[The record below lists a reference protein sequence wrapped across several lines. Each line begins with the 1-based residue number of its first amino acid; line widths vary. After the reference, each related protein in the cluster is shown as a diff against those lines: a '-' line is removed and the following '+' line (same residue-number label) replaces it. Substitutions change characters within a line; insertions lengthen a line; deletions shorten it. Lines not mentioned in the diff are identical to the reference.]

1 MPDIAF
7 LPVAAA
13 GAEDRQLPRNI
24 EAEAAFLGAILI
36 DNRVVEDLPVHL
48 RPEHFFEPLHGRI
61 FQQAMNLIE
70 RNSIATPVTLKPF
83 FEADEAMKAVGG
95 PGYLAQLTG
104 SGAGLIGA
112 RDFARQIF
120 DLALLRE
127 LVDVGRTMVDSALD
141 TSERVDPQA
150 QIEEAEGA
158 LYRVAG
164 GEAELGTV
172 KSFAVATKSALDV
185 AERALNSGGH
195 LSGTTTGLSSVNA
208 KIGGLHNSDLLIL
221 AGRPG
226 MGKTSLATNIAFSAA
241 ERFRRDEEDGIPPEK
256 NMGAKVAFFSLEMSA
271 DQLATRVLAE
281 QSGVSGEALRMG
293 KISKDDFQ
301 NLSRA
306 AQALQTLPLY
316 IDDTPG
322 LTIAGLRTRARRLQR
337 RHGIGLIIVDY
348 LQLLQ
353 GTSKA
358 GDNRVQ
364 EISEIS
370 RGLKTLAKELNVP
383 VMALSQL
390 SRAVEQREDKRPQLS
405 DLRESGS
412 IEQDADMVLF
422 VFREDYYVAAREPKR
437 PVEGDDVK
445 VHAAHEAWAQEME
458 RVFGLAEL
466 IVAKQR
472 HGSTGKVRLHFE
484 ARTTKF
490 TDLADDSQ
498 AYDDYE

>member
-1 MPDIAF
+1 MLDVIR
-7 LPVAAA
+7 LPTAAP
-13 GAEDRQLPRNI
+13 GGDDRHLPRNI

-48 RPEHFFEPLHGRI
+48 VPEHFHEPLHGRI
-61 FQQAMNLIE
+61 FQQTMALIE
-70 RNSIATPVTLKPF
+70 RNSIATPVTLKPY

-112 RDFARQIF
+112 RDFAKQIF

-127 LVDVGRTMVDSALD
+127 LVGVGRGLVESALD

-150 QIEEAEGA
+150 QIEEAETA

-164 GEAELGTV
+164 GEAELGSV
-172 KSFAVATKSALDV
+172 KSFGAATKAALDV

-195 LSGTTTGLSSVNA
+195 LSGVTTGLASMNA

-241 ERFRRDEEDGIPPEK
+241 ERFRRDEDDGIPVEK

-281 QSGVSGEALRMG
+281 QSGISGEALRMG

-301 NLSRA
+301 ALSRA
-306 AQALQTLPLY
+306 SQALQTLPLF
-316 IDDTPG
+316 IDDTPA

-337 RHGIGLIIVDY
+337 RHGIGLVIVDY
-348 LQLLQ
+348 LQLL
-353 GTSKA
+353 A
-358 GDNRVQ
+358 GSNRSSENRVQ

-390 SRAVEQREDKRPQLS
+390 SRAVESREDKRPMLS

-412 IEQDADMVLF
+412 IEQDADIVLF
-422 VFREDYYVAAREPKR
+422 VFREDYYVGAREPKR

-445 VHAAHEAWAQEME
+445 IHAAHEEWAREME

-490 TDLADDSQ
+490 TDLADNSQ
-498 AYDDYE
+498 AYADYE

>member
-1 MPDIAF
+1 
-7 LPVAAA
+7 
-13 GAEDRQLPRNI
+13 
-24 EAEAAFLGAILI
+24 
-36 DNRVVEDLPVHL
+36 
-48 RPEHFFEPLHGRI
+48 
-61 FQQAMNLIE
+61 
-70 RNSIATPVTLKPF
+70 
-83 FEADEAMKAVGG
+83 
-95 PGYLAQLTG
+95 
-104 SGAGLIGA
+104 
-112 RDFARQIF
+112 
-120 DLALLRE
+120 
-127 LVDVGRTMVDSALD
+127 
-141 TSERVDPQA
+141 
-150 QIEEAEGA
+150 
-158 LYRVAG
+158 
-164 GEAELGTV
+164 
-172 KSFAVATKSALDV
+172 
-185 AERALNSGGH
+185 
-195 LSGTTTGLSSVNA
+195 LSGTTTGLASVNA
-208 KIGGLHNSDLLIL
+208 KIGGMHNSDLMIL

-226 MGKTSLATNIAFSAA
+226 MGKTSLATNIAYNAA
-241 ERFRRDEEDGIPPEK
+241 ERFRRDEDDGIPPEK

-293 KISKDDFQ
+293 KISKDQFQ
-301 NLSRA
+301 QLSRA
-306 AQALQTLPLY
+306 AQTLQTLPLF

-353 GTSKA
+353 GSSKS

-370 RGLKTLAKELNVP
+370 RGLKTLAKELHVP

-390 SRAVEQREDKRPQLS
+390 SRAVESREDKRPMLS

-412 IEQDADMVLF
+412 IEQDADMVMF
-422 VFREDYYVAAREPKR
+422 VFREDYYVGAREPKR

-445 VHAAHEAWAQEME
+445 IHAAHEEWAQEME

-466 IVAKQR
+466 IIAKQR

-490 TDLADDSQ
+490 TDLADESQ
-498 AYDDYE
+498 AYADYE